1 MHQKHA
7 EWVKYDY
14 KIATIVKRD
23 RHKGIPPDLS
33 VLILGENAL
42 EDFQMQ
48 TVSRTDNQSEM
59 SIGRGKK
66 TRQTYGFDEIALV
79 PGSVT
84 LDYEL
89 CDVSVSIGQHRLAIP
104 LLASAM
110 DGVVDVAVTG
120 RLGKLGGLAVL
131 NLQGVQTRY
140 EDPAEALDMIAKCD
154 KSEFVALMQKIY
166 SEPVK
171 DELIAKRVKEMKAL
185 GVLTAASVTP
195 NMATR
200 YGKIAVEAGLDIVVV
215 QSTVTG
221 IEHRSVSGNTQLDL
235 KSFVEEIGAPVIVGN
250 CVTYE
255 AAYRLMET
263 GVAGI
268 LVGVGPGAAC
278 TSRSVLG
285 IGVPMATAIA
295 DCAAA
300 RRDYHERSGRYVT
313 CIADGGMAVGG
324 DICKAIACGADAV
337 MIGSPF
343 ARATDA
349 PGRGYHWGMATPS
362 PVLPRGT
369 RIKVGSTVSL
379 EQIVMGPATVDDG
392 TQNLIG
398 ALKTS
403 MATLGASN
411 LKEMQE
417 VEVIIAPSIL
427 SEGKIYQ
434 HAQELGMGRK

>member
-1 MHQKHA
+1 
-7 EWVKYDY
+7 
-14 KIATIVKRD
+14 
-23 RHKGIPPDLS
+23 
-33 VLILGENAL
+33 
-42 EDFQMQ
+42 MQ
-48 TVSRTDNQSEM
+48 TVARTESQAEI
-59 SIGRGKK
+59 SIGRGKQA
-66 TRQTYGFDEIALV
+66 RRAYGFDEISLV
-79 PGSVT
+79 PGSLT
-84 LDYEL
+84 LDFEL
-89 CDVSVSIGQHRLAIP
+89 CDVSVTLGSHRLSIP
-104 LLASAM
+104 LMASAM
-110 DGVVDVAVTG
+110 DGVVDVGVAG

-140 EDPAEALDMIAKCD
+140 DNPSEALEQIASCD
-154 KSEFVALMQKIY
+154 KNEFVALMQKLY
-166 SEPVK
+166 SVPVK
-171 DELIAKRVKEMKAL
+171 DELIAKRIKEMKAY
-185 GVLTAASVTP
+185 GVVTAASVTP
-195 NMATR
+195 NMAEK
-200 YGKIAVEAGLDIVVV
+200 YGKIAVEAGLDILVV

-221 IEHRSVSGNTQLDL
+221 IEHRSAAGNSQLDL
-235 KSFVEEIGAPVIVGN
+235 KSFVERIGVPVIVGN

-255 AAYRLMET
+255 AAYKLMET

-285 IGVPMATAIA
+285 VGVPMATSIA

-300 RRDYHERSGRYVT
+300 RQDYHARSGRYVL

-369 RIKVGSTVSL
+369 RIRVGSTVSL
-379 EQIVMGPATVDDG
+379 EQIVNGPAQVDDG

-411 LKEMQE
+411 IKEMQE
-417 VEVIIAPSIL
+417 VEVVIAPSIL
-427 SEGKIYQ
+427 SEGKVYQ